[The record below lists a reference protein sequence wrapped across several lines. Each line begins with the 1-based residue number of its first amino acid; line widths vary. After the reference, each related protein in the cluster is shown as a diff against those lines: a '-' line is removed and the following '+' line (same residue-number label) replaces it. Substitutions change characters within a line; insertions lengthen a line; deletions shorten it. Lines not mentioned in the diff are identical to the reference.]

1 MAFLS
6 KLFGQAAVD
15 VPRVLSAVARGG
27 GQGIVQ
33 VPYDVFATYLGTHGT
48 DHQAGGGAMECFL
61 NVDGKR
67 HKVVIDRGIF
77 RGLKQGQTL
86 VTLRAGED
94 LSGSSDEQIASVL
107 HNALAG
113 LISGRDA
120 AYAVAWRLFKMAECN
135 YLNDWSGR
143 GKMDA
148 NMRTPLLAQFD
159 ASGYREFDDVDW
171 SQVHAFIEATMDAV
185 PDPRR
190 RLDISYAATAK
201 LIEDWQLLE

>member
-1 MAFLS
+1 
-6 KLFGQAAVD
+6 
-15 VPRVLSAVARGG
+15 
-27 GQGIVQ
+27 
-33 VPYDVFATYLGTHGT
+33 
-48 DHQAGGGAMECFL
+48 
-61 NVDGKR
+61 
-67 HKVVIDRGIF
+67 
-77 RGLKQGQTL
+77 
-86 VTLRAGED
+86 
-94 LSGSSDEQIASVL
+94 
-107 HNALAG
+107 
-113 LISGRDA
+113 
-120 AYAVAWRLFKMAECN
+120 MAECN